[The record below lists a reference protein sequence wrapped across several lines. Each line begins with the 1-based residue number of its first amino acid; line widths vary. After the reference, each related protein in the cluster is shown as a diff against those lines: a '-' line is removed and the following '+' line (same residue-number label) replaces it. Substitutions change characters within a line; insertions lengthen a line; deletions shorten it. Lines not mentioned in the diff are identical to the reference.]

1 MARSNIALTR
11 ITCKCSVHTP
21 MFDFNDKKYMRVTI
35 PDEVAFKVRSAQ
47 SRIML
52 RGQNVDDPLEG
63 NVLTVKIPF
72 RYRRVMCS
80 YEGAPIQSL
89 KKADEVEIVSD
100 FTGGWNVGN
109 HSGYTWKLNSIKLLD
124 PFIV

>member
-1 MARSNIALTR
+1 MPRQSIALTR
-11 ITCKCSVHTP
+11 IKCKCSVHTP
-21 MFDFNDKKYMRVTI
+21 MFDFNDKKYMRLTI

-47 SRIML
+47 SRVML
-52 RGQNVDDPLEG
+52 HGPNVDNPLEG

-80 YEGAPIQSL
+80 YEGAPVQSL

-100 FTGGWNVGN
+100 FMGGWNVGN
-109 HSGYTWKLNSIKLLD
+109 HSGYTWKLSSIKLLD

>member
-1 MARSNIALTR
+1 MPRSNIALTR

-21 MFDFNDKKYMRVTI
+21 MFDFNDKKYMRLTI
-35 PDEVAFKVRSAQ
+35 PDEIAFKVRSAQ
-47 SRIML
+47 SRVML
-52 RGQNVDDPLEG
+52 HGPNVDNPLEG

-80 YEGAPIQSL
+80 YEGAPVQSL
-89 KKADEVEIVSD
+89 KKADEVEIISD

-109 HSGYTWKLNSIKLLD
+109 HSGYTWKLSSIKLLD